1 MEELMDEK
9 KDIEKATAEC
19 FIKLYNSQMGTSFSK
34 VEQQDFPDI
43 HCKDDQGNTLN
54 LEIVLTEDRPNNIQ
68 ALLGRSNDKNI
79 ESLKQFNKDVR
90 NGKRNPLERT
100 SCLQG
105 NVMDMIVSRIQEKLN
120 KDYGQNVALVV
131 RDTSPLDWEWDRV
144 LDQIRSKLNLSRNPF
159 DKGIW
164 IISYSKDRI
173 FRIL

>member
-1 MEELMDEK
+1 MDEK

-68 ALLGRSNDKNI
+68 ALLGRSNDKSS

-173 FRIL
+173 FRVL